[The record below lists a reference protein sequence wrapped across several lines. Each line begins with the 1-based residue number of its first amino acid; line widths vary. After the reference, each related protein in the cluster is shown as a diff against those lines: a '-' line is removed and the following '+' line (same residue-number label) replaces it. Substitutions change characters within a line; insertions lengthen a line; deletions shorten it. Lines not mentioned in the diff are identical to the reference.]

1 MTNYDALI
9 EEIDAAY
16 RRLSAAA
23 EGLVGADRELAEH
36 VRRIRLDNAEAI
48 LEAKNERTASLYL
61 DGLLDTDE
69 HRRLESR
76 RARAE
81 LDHQHARRE
90 VERLQ
95 LIVRLLGTQATEG
108 MRG

>member
-1 MTNYDALI
+1 MINAALI

-16 RRLSAAA
+16 RRLSAATEDLA
-23 EGLVGADRELAEH
+23 RADRELAEH
-36 VRRIRLDNAEAI
+36 IRRVRLDNAEAI

-61 DGLLDTDE
+61 DGLLDTEE
-69 HRRLESR
+69 HRRLEDI

-90 VERLQ
+90 VDRLH
-95 LIVRLLGTQATEG
+95 LIVRLQETQAREG
-108 MRG
+108 I